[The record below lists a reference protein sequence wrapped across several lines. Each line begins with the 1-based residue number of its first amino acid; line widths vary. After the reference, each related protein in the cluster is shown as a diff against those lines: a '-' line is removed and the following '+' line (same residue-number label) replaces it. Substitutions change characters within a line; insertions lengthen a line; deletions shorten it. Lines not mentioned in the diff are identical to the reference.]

1 MAGAQARRA
10 KTERD
15 GPASSVADSS
25 HSTSQSRSAA
35 NSGRDSNPPPVGTRF
50 DGNRDPTPPPP
61 QSDYV
66 PQYDENGVQVFSKAF
81 KNVDMG
87 AAAFDMVRGVS
98 NDSLTQMRFTTN
110 MTTAQG

>member
-10 KTERD
+10 KTERVD
-15 GPASSVADSS
+15 PASSVAESS
-25 HSTSQSRSAA
+25 HSSSQSRSAA
-35 NSGRDSNPPPVGTRF
+35 NSGAQSRGNNSPPVGTRF

-61 QSDYV
+61 SSGYV
-66 PQYDENGVQVFSKAF
+66 PQYDEHGVMVLSKAF

-98 NDSLTQMRFTTN
+98 KTSLTRI
-110 MTTAQG
+110 